1 MTHNNKETGMQKT
14 IFVPAYRKLVQ
25 ELRRAR
31 RNAGITQEE
40 VGRRMGRSRQFIHG
54 WETYESRM
62 DAVQICRFA
71 RVCGVKA
78 HILVRLMEEEL
89 SEEDDSFYL
98 SDVVLRPI
106 PLEALAKPTGRWRM
120 ASIRS
125 RVVAKSHTA
134 FCDVRLAQRQPV
146 TGRTAVDAPAI
157 GGHVILRSAPF
168 AHRDELPV
176 LIVQRSDS
184 VLQHGEEP

>member
-31 RNAGITQEE
+31 RNAGLTQEE

-98 SDVVLRPI
+98 SDVVLRQI
-106 PLEALAKPTGRWRM
+106 PLGF
-120 ASIRS
+120 SG
-125 RVVAKSHTA
+125 
-134 FCDVRLAQRQPV
+134 DVRVSFSVMLLSE
-146 TGRTAVDAPAI
+146 TGAD
-157 GGHVILRSAPF
+157 LS
-168 AHRDELPV
+168 
-176 LIVQRSDS
+176 IVMMRNSLMWHKLS
-184 VLQHGEEP
+184 TLWNEIV

>member
-1 MTHNNKETGMQKT
+1 MQKT

-31 RNAGITQEE
+31 RNAGLTQEE

-78 HILVRLMEEEL
+78 HILVRLMEQEL
-89 SEEDDSFYL
+89 LF
-98 SDVVLRPI
+98 
-106 PLEALAKPTGRWRM
+106 
-120 ASIRS
+120 
-125 RVVAKSHTA
+125 
-134 FCDVRLAQRQPV
+134 
-146 TGRTAVDAPAI
+146 
-157 GGHVILRSAPF
+157 
-168 AHRDELPV
+168 
-176 LIVQRSDS
+176 
-184 VLQHGEEP
+184 